1 MAGTCTE
8 SLTTFASFTLYARTT
23 PRSGGQRAL
32 CESQFSGDRALNS
45 GGLGSA
51 ASVGPAKPSCLP
63 TFVYTFAEVWR
74 WGAGTDGHPY
84 QLSRLV
90 DPHTEFFYAS
100 AGIHSGASLYKT
112 VFSDTFHW
120 CAVVCMHMVYG
131 TGEVTALPKVR
142 VQHPHRHGSLCPV
155 SAV

>member
-45 GGLGSA
+45 GGLGLA
-51 ASVGPAKPSCLP
+51 ASVGPAKPSRLP

-90 DPHTEFFYAS
+90 DPHTEFLCFYW
-100 AGIHSGASLYKT
+100 HSQWGLS
-112 VFSDTFHW
+112 V
-120 CAVVCMHMVYG
+120 
-131 TGEVTALPKVR
+131 
-142 VQHPHRHGSLCPV
+142 
-155 SAV
+155 